1 MLKKISLLIVFF
13 VISISAKAESNK
25 EIVQKIASRFDD
37 INNIQFDFI
46 QTSNG
51 LVEKGSCY
59 LSYAKKL
66 ICRYLGDEQKE
77 IIIKNNTLIVIK
89 KKYQK
94 IYYYR
99 MANSVF
105 ATILDKKKIIKQI
118 NQIRKIAIK
127 DNNFVVE
134 FKNNEN
140 AGSVRL
146 FINKDT
152 FNIAGWET
160 AGYDQQPTSFIIKN
174 SQTNVNTKEK
184 FEVPNF
190 DLNGN

>member
-1 MLKKISLLIVFF
+1 
-13 VISISAKAESNK
+13 
-25 EIVQKIASRFDD
+25 
-37 INNIQFDFI
+37 
-46 QTSNG
+46 
-51 LVEKGSCY
+51 
-59 LSYAKKL
+59 
-66 ICRYLGDEQKE
+66 
-77 IIIKNNTLIVIK
+77 
-89 KKYQK
+89 
-94 IYYYR
+94 

-105 ATILDKKKIIKQI
+105 TTILDKKKIIKQI

-127 DNNFVVE
+127 DNNFVIE

-190 DLNGN
+190 DLDGN

>member
-1 MLKKISLLIVFF
+1 MLKKISLLIIFF

-25 EIVQKIASRFDD
+25 EIIQKIASRFDD

-105 ATILDKKKIIKQI
+105 TTILDKKKIIKQI

-127 DNNFVVE
+127 DNNFVIE

>member
-1 MLKKISLLIVFF
+1 MLKKISLLIFFF

-25 EIVQKIASRFDD
+25 EIIQKIASRFDD

-190 DLNGN
+190 DLDGN

>member
-1 MLKKISLLIVFF
+1 MLKKISLLIFFF

-25 EIVQKIASRFDD
+25 EIIQKIASRFDD

-105 ATILDKKKIIKQI
+105 ATILNKKKIIKQI

-127 DNNFVVE
+127 DNNFVIE

>member
-1 MLKKISLLIVFF
+1 MLKKISLLIFFF

-25 EIVQKIASRFDD
+25 EIIQKIASRFDD

-46 QTSNG
+46 QTNNE
-51 LVEKGSCY
+51 LIEKGSCF
-59 LSYAKKL
+59 LSYTKKL
-66 ICRYLGDEQKE
+66 VCRYLGDEQKE

-127 DNNFVVE
+127 DNNFVIE

-140 AGSVRL
+140 TGSVRL

-190 DLNGN
+190 DLDGN

>member
-13 VISISAKAESNK
+13 VISISAKAESSK
-25 EIVQKIASRFDD
+25 EIIQKIASRFDD

-127 DNNFVVE
+127 DNNFVIE

-174 SQTNVNTKEK
+174 SQINVNTKEK

-190 DLNGN
+190 DLDGN

>member
-1 MLKKISLLIVFF
+1 MLKKISLLIIFF

-25 EIVQKIASRFDD
+25 EIIQKIASRFDD

-118 NQIRKIAIK
+118 NQIRKIKIK
-127 DNNFVVE
+127 DNNFVID

-190 DLNGN
+190 DLDGN

>member
-1 MLKKISLLIVFF
+1 MLKKISLLIIFF

-25 EIVQKIASRFDD
+25 EIIQKIASRFDD

-105 ATILDKKKIIKQI
+105 TTILDKKKIIKQI

-127 DNNFVVE
+127 DNNFVIE

-190 DLNGN
+190 DLDGN

>member
-13 VISISAKAESNK
+13 VISISAKAESSK
-25 EIVQKIASRFDD
+25 EIIQKIASRFDD

-127 DNNFVVE
+127 DDNFVVE

>member
-1 MLKKISLLIVFF
+1 MLKKISLLIIFF
-13 VISISAKAESNK
+13 IISISTKAENNQ
-25 EIVQKIASRFDD
+25 EIIQKITNKFDS

-46 QTSNG
+46 QTNSK
-51 LVEKGSCY
+51 LIEKGSCF
-59 LSYAKKL
+59 LSYTKKL
-66 ICRYLGDEQKE
+66 VCRYLGDEQKE

-118 NQIRKIAIK
+118 NQIRKIVIE
-127 DNNFVVE
+127 DNNFVIE

-146 FINKDT
+146 FIDKDT
-152 FNIAGWET
+152 FNITGWET
-160 AGYDQQPTSFIIKN
+160 TGYDQQPTSFIIKN

-184 FEVPNF
+184 FEIPNF
-190 DLNGN
+190 NLDGN

>member
-25 EIVQKIASRFDD
+25 EIIQKIASRFDD

-118 NQIRKIAIK
+118 NQIRKIVIE
-127 DNNFVVE
+127 DNNFVIE
-134 FKNNEN
+134 FKNNKN

-190 DLNGN
+190 DLDGN

>member
-1 MLKKISLLIVFF
+1 MLKKISLLIIFF

-25 EIVQKIASRFDD
+25 EIIQKIASRFDD

-46 QTSNG
+46 QTNNE
-51 LVEKGSCY
+51 LIEKGSCF
-59 LSYAKKL
+59 LSYTKKL
-66 ICRYLGDEQKE
+66 VCRYLGDEQKE

-127 DNNFVVE
+127 DNNFVIE

>member
-1 MLKKISLLIVFF
+1 MLKKISLLIIFF

-25 EIVQKIASRFDD
+25 EIIQKIASRFDD

-174 SQTNVNTKEK
+174 SQNNVNTKEK

>member
-1 MLKKISLLIVFF
+1 MLKKISLLIFFF

-25 EIVQKIASRFDD
+25 EIIQKIASRFDD

-46 QTSNG
+46 QTNNE
-51 LVEKGSCY
+51 LIEKGSCF
-59 LSYAKKL
+59 LSYTKKL
-66 ICRYLGDEQKE
+66 VCRYLGDEQKE

-127 DNNFVVE
+127 DNNFVIE

>member
-13 VISISAKAESNK
+13 VISISAKAESSK
-25 EIVQKIASRFDD
+25 EIIQKIASRFDD

-118 NQIRKIAIK
+118 KHIRKIAIK

-190 DLNGN
+190 DLDGN

>member
-1 MLKKISLLIVFF
+1 MLKKISLLIFFF

-25 EIVQKIASRFDD
+25 EIIQKIASRFDD

-105 ATILDKKKIIKQI
+105 TTILDKKKIIKQI

-127 DNNFVVE
+127 DNNFVIE

>member
-1 MLKKISLLIVFF
+1 MVKKISLLIIFF
-13 VISISAKAESNK
+13 TISISAKAESNQ
-25 EIVQKIASRFDD
+25 EIIQKITNKFNG

-46 QTSNG
+46 QTNNG
-51 LVEKGSCY
+51 LIEKGSCY
-59 LSYAKKL
+59 LSFTKKL

-105 ATILDKKKIIKQI
+105 AIILDKKEIINQI
-118 NQIRKIAIK
+118 NQIQKIAIK
-127 DNNFVVE
+127 DNNFVIE
-134 FKNNEN
+134 FKSNEN
-140 AGSVRL
+140 VASVRL
-146 FINKDT
+146 FIDKDT

-160 AGYDQQPTSFIIKN
+160 AGYDQQPTTFIIKN
-174 SQTNVNTKEK
+174 NQTNVNTYEK

-190 DLNGN
+190 DLDGN

>member
-1 MLKKISLLIVFF
+1 MLKKISLLIIFF

-25 EIVQKIASRFDD
+25 EIIQKIASRFDD

-118 NQIRKIAIK
+118 NQIRKITIK
-127 DNNFVVE
+127 DNNFVIE

>member
-25 EIVQKIASRFDD
+25 EIIQKIASRFDD

-51 LVEKGSCY
+51 LIEKGSCY

-127 DNNFVVE
+127 DNNFVIE

>member
-1 MLKKISLLIVFF
+1 MLKKISLLIFFF

-25 EIVQKIASRFDD
+25 EIIQKIASRFDD

-127 DNNFVVE
+127 DNNFVIE

>member
-25 EIVQKIASRFDD
+25 EIIKKITSRIDD

-160 AGYDQQPTSFIIKN
+160 AGYDQQLTSFIIKN

>member
-1 MLKKISLLIVFF
+1 MLKKISLLIIFF

-25 EIVQKIASRFDD
+25 EIIQKITNKFDG

-46 QTSNG
+46 QTNNE
-51 LVEKGSCY
+51 LIEKGSCF
-59 LSYAKKL
+59 LSYSKKL
-66 ICRYLGDEQKE
+66 VCRYLGDEQKE

>member
-1 MLKKISLLIVFF
+1 MLKKISLLIIFF

-25 EIVQKIASRFDD
+25 EIIQKIASRFDD

-51 LVEKGSCY
+51 LIEKGSCY

-118 NQIRKIAIK
+118 NQIRKITIK
-127 DNNFVVE
+127 DNNFVIE

-140 AGSVRL
+140 AGFVRL

-190 DLNGN
+190 DLNGT

>member
-1 MLKKISLLIVFF
+1 MLKKISLLIIFF

-25 EIVQKIASRFDD
+25 EIIQKIASRFDD

-118 NQIRKIAIK
+118 NQIRKIEIK
-127 DNNFVVE
+127 DNNFVIE
-134 FKNNEN
+134 FKDNEN
-140 AGSVRL
+140 ATSVRL

>member
-1 MLKKISLLIVFF
+1 MLKKISLLIIFF

-25 EIVQKIASRFDD
+25 EIIQKIASRFDD

-105 ATILDKKKIIKQI
+105 ATILDKKKIIKQV
-118 NQIRKIAIK
+118 NQIRKIKIE
-127 DNNFVVE
+127 DNNFVIE

-140 AGSVRL
+140 ATSVQL

-152 FNIAGWET
+152 FNVAGWKT
-160 AGYDQQPTSFIIKN
+160 AGYDQQPITFIIKN
-174 SQTNVNTKEK
+174 NQTNVNTKEK
-184 FEVPNF
+184 FEVPDF
-190 DLNGN
+190 DLDGN

>member
-1 MLKKISLLIVFF
+1 MLKKISLLIIFF
-13 VISISAKAESNK
+13 GISISAKAESNK
-25 EIVQKIASRFDD
+25 EIIQKIVSRFDD

-89 KKYQK
+89 KKFQK

-127 DNNFVVE
+127 DNNFVIE

-160 AGYDQQPTSFIIKN
+160 AGYDQQPTSFMIKN
-174 SQTNVNTKEK
+174 SENNVNTKEK

>member
-1 MLKKISLLIVFF
+1 MLKKISLLIIFF

-25 EIVQKIASRFDD
+25 EIIQKIASRFDD

-118 NQIRKIAIK
+118 NQIRKITIK
-127 DNNFVVE
+127 DNNFVIE

-140 AGSVRL
+140 ATSVQL

>member
-25 EIVQKIASRFDD
+25 EIIKKITSRIDD

>member
-1 MLKKISLLIVFF
+1 MLKKISLLIIFF

-25 EIVQKIASRFDD
+25 EIIQKIASRFDD

-46 QTSNG
+46 QTNNE
-51 LVEKGSCY
+51 LIEKGSCF
-59 LSYAKKL
+59 LSYSKKL

-77 IIIKNNTLIVIK
+77 IIIKNNTLIVVK

-105 ATILDKKKIIKQI
+105 TTILDKKKIIKQI

-127 DNNFVVE
+127 DNNFVIE

>member
-1 MLKKISLLIVFF
+1 MLKKISLLIIFF
-13 VISISAKAESNK
+13 TISISTNAGNNQ
-25 EIVQKIASRFDD
+25 EIIQKITNKFDS

-46 QTSNG
+46 QTNSE
-51 LVEKGSCY
+51 LIEKGSCF
-59 LSYAKKL
+59 LSYTKKL
-66 ICRYLGDEQKE
+66 VCRYLGDEQKE
-77 IIIKNNTLIVIK
+77 IIIKNNTLIVVK

-127 DNNFVVE
+127 DNNFVIE
-134 FKNNEN
+134 FKKNEN
-140 AGSVRL
+140 TDSVRL
-146 FINKDT
+146 FIDKNT

-160 AGYDQQPTSFIIKN
+160 TGYDQQPTSFIIKN

-184 FEVPNF
+184 FEIPNF
-190 DLNGN
+190 NLNGN

>member
-1 MLKKISLLIVFF
+1 MLKKISLLIIFF
-13 VISISAKAESNK
+13 IIHISAKAESNQ
-25 EIVQKIASRFDD
+25 EIIQKITNKFNG

-46 QTSNG
+46 QTNNE
-51 LVEKGSCY
+51 LIEKGSCF
-59 LSYAKKL
+59 LSYTKKL
-66 ICRYLGDEQKE
+66 VCRYLGDEQKE

-118 NQIRKIAIK
+118 NQIRKITIK
-127 DNNFVVE
+127 DNNFVIE
-134 FKNNEN
+134 FKNNER
-140 AGSVRL
+140 AGSVLL

>member
-1 MLKKISLLIVFF
+1 MLKKISLLIIFF

-25 EIVQKIASRFDD
+25 EIIQKIASRFDD

-46 QTSNG
+46 QTNNE
-51 LVEKGSCY
+51 LIEKGSCF
-59 LSYAKKL
+59 LSYTKKL
-66 ICRYLGDEQKE
+66 VCRYLGDEQKE